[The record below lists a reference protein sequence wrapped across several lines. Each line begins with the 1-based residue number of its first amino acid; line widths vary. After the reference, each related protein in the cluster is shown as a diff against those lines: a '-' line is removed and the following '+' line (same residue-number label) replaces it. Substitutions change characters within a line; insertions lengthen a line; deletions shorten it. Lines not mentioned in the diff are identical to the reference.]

1 MEKISIT
8 GLLILIV
15 INKIGK
21 LLNNRFLIFNDVLL
35 KRPLLDYNN
44 TSSPT
49 LFGKCFRKS

>member
-21 LLNNRFLIFNDVLL
+21 LLNNRFLIINDVLL
-35 KRPLLDYNN
+35 KRPLLD
-44 TSSPT
+44 
-49 LFGKCFRKS
+49 